1 MDSKYLLNQFN
12 NLHGKKVYRNDVVNL
27 LEKVRESNSRELK
40 DVEKRLSNMVQHI
53 KPGERLKIKLVKK
66 AKLEKVKPVKVTKTK
81 ARKPPVK
88 KSLSAPP
95 VLPTSGV
102 PQVKNKVSKLS
113 GVVSGAD
120 ISNLNF
126 SQVKLTGR
134 FKDDF
139 IRMYCDTQIMIWGK
153 PGHGKTVYTLQFAQ
167 YLAELGLLVLFVANE
182 ELNRSTLT
190 EKTRKFNI
198 HHKNLSF
205 VRKLEEL
212 KISNKTLDDFDVVFF
227 DSIQSLK
234 MTLDSYENFVE
245 NHPGKMYV
253 IIVQTTKD
261 GHFKGGQE
269 WLHAVDIG
277 GEIINRRMVLYK
289 NRLDSEFDK
298 KSDKLIFEQKVIDAK
313 KRLSVK
319 DEVKKLTAPKQTET
333 KTVIYL

>member
-1 MDSKYLLNQFN
+1 MESKYLLNQFN

-27 LEKVRESNSRELK
+27 LEKVRENNSRELK
-40 DVEKRLSNMVQHI
+40 DVEKRLSNMVKHI
-53 KPGERLKIKLVKK
+53 KPGQRLKIKLVKK
-66 AKLEKVKPVKVTKTK
+66 AKLEKIKPAKVSRAKTVL
-81 ARKPPVK
+81 PVK

-95 VLPTSGV
+95 VLPASGV
-102 PQVKNKVSKLS
+102 PQVKSKVSKLS

-120 ISNLNF
+120 ISKLDF
-126 SQVKLTGR
+126 TQIKLTGR
-134 FKDDF
+134 YKEDF

-167 YLAELGLLVLFVANE
+167 YLAELGIPVLFVAHE

-227 DSIQSLK
+227 DSIQSIK
-234 MTLDSYENFVE
+234 MTLDSYEKFVE
-245 NHPGKMYV
+245 DHPGKMYV

-261 GHFKGGQE
+261 GKFKGGQE

-277 GEIINRRMVLYK
+277 GEILNRRMVLYK

-298 KSDKLIFEQKVIDAK
+298 KSDKLIFEQKVNDAK

-319 DEVKKLTAPKQTET
+319 DEVKKLTAPKPPAET

>member
-1 MDSKYLLNQFN
+1 MESKYLLNQFN
-12 NLHGKKVYRNDVVNL
+12 NLHGRKVYRNDVVDL
-27 LEKVRESNSRELK
+27 LEKVRQNNKGDLK
-40 DVEKRLSNMVQHI
+40 DVEQRLTKMIQHI
-53 KPGERLKIKLVKK
+53 KPGQRLKIKLVKK
-66 AKLEKVKPVKVTKTK
+66 AKLDKIKR
-81 ARKPPVK
+81 APVK
-88 KSLSAPP
+88 KTTAVKVPVKQSLSAPP
-95 VLPTSGV
+95 VTPV
-102 PQVKNKVSKLS
+102 VAQVKSKVSKLS
-113 GVVSGAD
+113 GVVSGED
-120 ISNLNF
+120 ISKLNF

-134 FKDDF
+134 FKEDF

-167 YLAELGLLVLFVANE
+167 YLAELGIPVLFVANE

-205 VRKLEEL
+205 VRKLDDL
-212 KISNKTLDDFDVVFF
+212 KISNKTLDDYDVVFY

-234 MTLDSYENFVE
+234 MTLDDYENFVE
-245 NHPGKMYV
+245 DHPGKMYV

-298 KSDKLIFEQKVIDAK
+298 KSDKLIFEQKVNDAK
-313 KRLSVK
+313 KRLKVK
-319 DEVKKLTAPKQTET
+319 QQVKQLTAPKPAET

>member
-1 MDSKYLLNQFN
+1 MESKYLLNQFN
-12 NLHGKKVYRNDVVNL
+12 NLHGKKVYRNDVINL
-27 LEKVRESNSRELK
+27 LEKVREHNAGDLK
-40 DVEKRLSNMVQHI
+40 DVEQRLTRMITHI
-53 KPGERLKIKLVKK
+53 KPGQRLKIKLVKK
-66 AKLEKVKPVKVTKTK
+66 AKLGKVKSLPASKKRSLPEAKKT
-81 ARKPPVK
+81 
-88 KSLSAPP
+88 LSAPP
-95 VLPTSGV
+95 VLPV
-102 PQVKNKVSKLS
+102 AQVKNKVSKLS
-113 GVVSGAD
+113 GVVSGED
-120 ISNLNF
+120 ISKMNF
-126 SQVKLTGR
+126 SQIKLSGR

-139 IRMYCDTQIMIWGK
+139 IKIYSDTLIMSWGK
-153 PGHGKTVYTLQFAQ
+153 PGHGKTVHALEFAQ
-167 YLAELGLLVLFVANE
+167 YLAEQGYPVLFVANE

-205 VRKLEEL
+205 VRKLDDL
-212 KISNKTLDDFDVVFF
+212 KISNKTIDDFEMVFF

-234 MTLDSYENFVE
+234 MNLDTFEKFVE
-245 NHPGKMYV
+245 DHPGKMYF

-298 KSDKLIFEQKVIDAK
+298 KSDKLIFEQKVKDAK

-319 DEVKKLTAPKQTET
+319 DEVKKLTAPKPPAET